1 MASEVEGEDW
11 AAIDLPPGSVI
22 IPGLIDAHVHLDL
35 DPGLMSPQLQFEA
48 SRRDRDLRMIA
59 RAEAMVAAGITTA
72 RDLGGGEWRELALRD
87 AIAAGQLTGPRL
99 LCAGQPVTLAQ
110 GHCHFWGGVAEDSDE
125 QAQVIRRQLERGV
138 DWVKVMATGGY
149 FTKGSGVD
157 RAQFDEA
164 ELRAMVKLAG
174 GAGRQMAAHCHGKAG
189 IRNAARAGI
198 DTIEHCSFASS
209 KGYGADYAPEIV
221 SEVAASGAWVSPT
234 VNANWLHRIEKDGRP
249 SDFFQHMTR
258 VLAGLRAAGIP
269 LLASTDAG
277 IPGVL
282 HHRLA
287 TGLRAFARYAD
298 LSPVEVLRSATR
310 DSARALG
317 LAAVCGRIEAG
328 LSADLMVVAGDPLEN
343 LELLEHPL
351 LVVARGRIVQSL
363 GGSVAAGASQSVDA
377 SIPEPSRASG
387 RARP

>member
-1 MASEVEGEDW
+1 MGYRIRGARIWNGSESTSSGEPVEIFLYRGEIVSVGGSPGISVASEVEGEDW

-125 QAQVIRRQLERGV
+125 QARVIRRQLERGV

-174 GAGRQMAAHCHGKAG
+174 GAGR
-189 IRNAARAGI
+189 
-198 DTIEHCSFASS
+198 
-209 KGYGADYAPEIV
+209 
-221 SEVAASGAWVSPT
+221 
-234 VNANWLHRIEKDGRP
+234 
-249 SDFFQHMTR
+249 
-258 VLAGLRAAGIP
+258 
-269 LLASTDAG
+269 
-277 IPGVL
+277 
-282 HHRLA
+282 
-287 TGLRAFARYAD
+287 
-298 LSPVEVLRSATR
+298 
-310 DSARALG
+310 
-317 LAAVCGRIEAG
+317 
-328 LSADLMVVAGDPLEN
+328 
-343 LELLEHPL
+343 
-351 LVVARGRIVQSL
+351 
-363 GGSVAAGASQSVDA
+363 
-377 SIPEPSRASG
+377 
-387 RARP
+387 